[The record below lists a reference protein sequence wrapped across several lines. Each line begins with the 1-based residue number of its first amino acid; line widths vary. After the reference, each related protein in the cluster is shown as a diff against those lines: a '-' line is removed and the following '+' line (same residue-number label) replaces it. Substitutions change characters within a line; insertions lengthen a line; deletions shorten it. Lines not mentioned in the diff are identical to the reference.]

1 MLPLS
6 LSAFRR
12 GLKSAL
18 AHHRRVVSKSARGA
32 ARSKATARANPLLV
46 AHHEMGHVVAAYLV
60 GAEVGQ
66 TSVIP
71 SGLLVGNSTVHWS
84 EADAGLALEQD
95 TVVLL
100 GGLVAERAFSRR
112 VSWKGASSDLTRAFD
127 LACEQLVAAPG
138 REARVAT
145 SFLWKRYRA
154 VSKLLGEP
162 ENAMAIRALA
172 DALVA
177 KGVLSARQ
185 IRSTLRQRGL
195 KKVHAQTFSTTS
207 PAAPVRGDS
216 LNRLNGGLSLDEAM
230 LERLRDR
237 VRRGELPAA
246 GTQDVGVFRH
256 SWRTDAAGRVR
267 VTVKEIALGGAASNG
282 RTG

>member
-1 MLPLS
+1 MAPLS
-6 LSAFRR
+6 LAAFRR

-18 AHHRRVVSKSARGA
+18 VHHEELASKSARGA
-32 ARSKATARANPLLV
+32 ARKKAAVRANPLLV

-60 GAEVGQ
+60 GAEAGQ
-66 TSVIP
+66 ASVMP
-71 SGLLVGNSTVHWS
+71 RGLLVGRSTVHWS

-100 GGLVAERAFSRR
+100 GGLVAERAFSGRA
-112 VSWKGASSDLTRAFD
+112 SWKGVSSDLTRAFD
-127 LACEQLVAAPG
+127 LAREQLVAAPG

-162 ENAMAIRALA
+162 ENAMAIRTLA

-177 KGVLSARQ
+177 KGALSARQ
-185 IRSTLRQRGL
+185 IRAALRQRGL
-195 KKVHAQTFSTTS
+195 KKVHAQTLSATS

-216 LNRLNGGLSLDEAM
+216 LNRLNGGLSLGEAM

-237 VRRGELPAA
+237 VRRGDLPAA
-246 GTQDVGVFRH
+246 GTEDVGVFRH

-267 VTVKEIALGGAASNG
+267 VTVKEIAPAGAARSG